1 MTNMRKMRELAMQ
14 VLFLWDANANLDLKL
29 GMQATE
35 YGDVEEG
42 LRVRALSMAERTWSA
57 RETIDAD
64 MERIAPQWPPR
75 RQPGVDRAILR
86 LAIWELTSSTTPPKV
101 VIDEAIELA
110 KEFSTEQSPGF
121 VNGVLDAVLREKQ
134 EPPAKPETRNPGP
147 DGLRALVGEYAPEA
161 SAPPDESNPKPE

>member
-1 MTNMRKMRELAMQ
+1 MRKMRELAMQ
-14 VLFLWDANANLDLKL
+14 VLFLWDANANIDLKL

-35 YGDVEEG
+35 FGDVEEG
-42 LRVRALSMAERTWSA
+42 LRVRAVSMAERTWSS
-57 RETIDAD
+57 RETIDAE

-86 LAIWELTSSTTPPKV
+86 LAIWELTNSTTPPKV

-110 KEFSTEQSPGF
+110 KEFSTEQSPAF

-134 EPPAKPETRNPGP
+134 EPSEKPETRNPG
-147 DGLRALVGEYAPEA
+147 DKPETRN
-161 SAPPDESNPKPE
+161 PNDESNPKSE